1 METISSR
8 KNPLVVHMKR
18 LGSDR
23 SYRMECGEYLCQGA
37 KLYEEATRHSAS
49 IAAVLYC
56 GERPDAESDIRC
68 VKVPRDVLESVSPM
82 ESAPDIIFSCKIP
95 PGLEEISAGRH
106 IILENIQDPGNAGT
120 IIRTANAFLMDSV
133 ILTGASADPYNPKTV
148 RASMG
153 AIFRQRILQM
163 DLSELIKKLKKEKI
177 PLYATGMDENCIP
190 ITELKKEKNVAVAI
204 GNEGRGVSKELFSAS
219 EKRLTIPMNPACES
233 LNAAVAAAVIMWEL
247 YKF

>member
-8 KNPLVVHMKR
+8 KNPLIVHMKK

-23 SYRMECGEYLCQGA
+23 GYRLECGEFLCQGA
-37 KLYEEATRHSAS
+37 KLYDEAIRHSAS

-56 GERPDAESDIRC
+56 GERPYAGMDVRC
-68 VKVPRDVLESVSPM
+68 VKVPKDVLESVSPM
-82 ESAPDIIFSCKIP
+82 ESVPEIVFSCKIP
-95 PGLEEISAGRH
+95 SSDGIIRAGRH
-106 IILENIQDPGNAGT
+106 IILENIQDPGNVGT
-120 IIRTANAFLMDSV
+120 IIRTANAFMMESV

-153 AIFRQRILQM
+153 AVFRQRILQM
-163 DLSELIKKLKKEKI
+163 PLSEMITKLKIGKI
-177 PLYATGMDENCIP
+177 PLFTTGMDEKCVP
-190 ITELKKEKNVAVAI
+190 VTELKNERTLAVAI
-204 GNEGRGVSKELFSAS
+204 GNEGRGVSDELFMAS